1 LFHDIFFDNADG
13 RRMILTRQLA
23 YAYPKG
29 AQLSFQDVQLEQGD
43 ILVLRGNS
51 GSGKSTW
58 LALLAGLLTPQQG
71 ELTVAGQRLNG
82 LSNTAR
88 DAWRANHLGF
98 LPQKLHLSE
107 ALTVA
112 ENLQLAYFAAG
123 LPLDTA
129 AKIHIESTLNALGV
143 ADFAQRKPSTLSG
156 GQAQRVALARAVLL
170 SPKIILADEPTASL
184 DDEAANAALTLLKVS
199 AERCK
204 ATLVIATHDFRVA
217 AALRTAQTTA
227 KTLEFAKNSDNSAEN
242 KLNMAVAGVFV
253 D

>member
-1 LFHDIFFDNADG
+1 MIFTQHLSYLYSHSDAKSATLHFPNVD
-13 RRMILTRQLA
+13 LA
-23 YAYPKG
+23 
-29 AQLSFQDVQLEQGD
+29 QGD
-43 ILVLRGNS
+43 VLVLRGNS

-82 LSNTAR
+82 LSNAAR
-88 DAWRANHLGF
+88 DAWRATHLGF

-112 ENLQLAYFAAG
+112 ANLQLAYFAAG
-123 LPLDTA
+123 LPLNTA
-129 AKIHIESTLNALGV
+129 AKMHIESTLVALGV

-170 SPKIILADEPTASL
+170 NPKIILADEPTASL
-184 DDEAANAALTLLKVS
+184 DDDAASAALALLHAS
-199 AERCK
+199 AARCN

-217 AALRTAQTTA
+217 AALKTA
-227 KTLEFAKNSDNSAEN
+227 KTLEFAINRDNHAEN
-242 KLNMAVAGVFV
+242 KQNMDADGIFVA
-253 D
+253 

>member
-1 LFHDIFFDNADG
+1 MLFAQQ
-13 RRMILTRQLA
+13 LTYQYKQA
-23 YAYPKG
+23 MHG
-29 AQLSFQDVQLEQGD
+29 EVLSFPDVELPQGD
-43 ILVLRGNS
+43 TLVLRGNS

-58 LALLAGLLTPQQG
+58 LALLAGLLTPQNG

-88 DAWRANHLGF
+88 DAWRANNLGF

-107 ALTVA
+107 ALTVV

-123 LPLDTA
+123 LSLNVA
-129 AKIHIESTLNALGV
+129 AKTHIEATLTALGV
-143 ADFAQRKPSTLSG
+143 GDFAQRKPSTLSG

-170 SPKIILADEPTASL
+170 NPKIILADEPTASL
-184 DDEAANAALTLLKVS
+184 DDDAASAALALLQAS
-199 AERCK
+199 AARCN

-217 AALRTAQTTA
+217 AALKTA
-227 KTLEFAKNSDNSAEN
+227 KTLELGKNNAHSAKIQS
-242 KLNMAVAGVFV
+242 NMAVACVFV

>member
-1 LFHDIFFDNADG
+1 
-13 RRMILTRQLA
+13 MIWTNQLA

-29 AQLSFQDVQLEQGD
+29 AELTFQDVQLEQGD

-71 ELTVAGQRLNG
+71 ELTVAAQRLNG

-88 DAWRANHLGF
+88 DAWRANNLGF

-123 LPLDTA
+123 LPLNAA
-129 AKIHIESTLNALGV
+129 AKTHIESTLMALGV
-143 ADFAQRKPSTLSG
+143 AAFANRKPSTLSG

-170 SPKIILADEPTASL
+170 NPRIILADEPTASL
-184 DDEAANAALTLLKVS
+184 DDEAASAALALLQAS
-199 AERCK
+199 AARCH
-204 ATLVIATHDFRVA
+204 ATLVIATHDFRVSQQ
-217 AALRTAQTTA
+217 LKTA
-227 KTLEFAKNSDNSAEN
+227 KTLEFAKNSVQIGTQPAYLLPEV
-242 KLNMAVAGVFV
+242 L
-253 D
+253 

>member
-1 LFHDIFFDNADG
+1 
-13 RRMILTRQLA
+13 MIWTNQLA

-29 AQLSFQDVQLEQGD
+29 TELTFQDVQLEQGD

-82 LSNTAR
+82 MSNTVR
-88 DAWRANHLGF
+88 DAWRANNLGF

-123 LPLDTA
+123 LPLNA
-129 AKIHIESTLNALGV
+129 VAKMHMKAHIASTLAALDV
-143 ADFAQRKPSTLSG
+143 ADFAHRKPSTLSG

-170 SPKIILADEPTASL
+170 NPKIILADEPTASL
-184 DDEAANAALTLLKVS
+184 DDDAASAALALLQAS
-199 AERCK
+199 AARCN
-204 ATLVIATHDFRVA
+204 ATLVIATHDFRVSEV
-217 AALRTAQTTA
+217 LKTA
-227 KTLEFAKNSDNSAEN
+227 KTLQFGKNSAQIGTKPAYLLPEV
-242 KLNMAVAGVFV
+242 L
-253 D
+253 

>member
-1 LFHDIFFDNADG
+1 MIF
-13 RRMILTRQLA
+13 TQ
-23 YAYPKG
+23 
-29 AQLSFQDVQLEQGD
+29 QLSYLYSQSDAKSATLHFPNVDLEQGD
-43 ILVLRGNS
+43 VLVLHGNS

-88 DAWRANHLGF
+88 DAWRANNLGF

-123 LPLDTA
+123 LPLDIA
-129 AKIHIESTLNALGV
+129 AKTHIQSTLAALGV
-143 ADFAQRKPSTLSG
+143 ADFAHRKPSTLSG

-170 SPKIILADEPTASL
+170 NPKIILADEPTASL
-184 DDEAANAALTLLKVS
+184 DDDAASAALALLQAS
-199 AERCK
+199 AARCN
-204 ATLVIATHDFRVA
+204 ATLVIATHDFRVSEV
-217 AALRTAQTTA
+217 LKTA
-227 KTLEFAKNSDNSAEN
+227 KTLQFGKNSAQIGTKPAYLLPEV
-242 KLNMAVAGVFV
+242 L
-253 D
+253 

>member
-1 LFHDIFFDNADG
+1 
-13 RRMILTRQLA
+13 MIWTNQLA

-29 AQLSFQDVQLEQGD
+29 TELTFQDVQLEQGD

-71 ELTVAGQRLNG
+71 ELTVAAQRLNG

-88 DAWRANHLGF
+88 DAWRANNLGF

-123 LPLDTA
+123 LPLNAA
-129 AKIHIESTLNALGV
+129 AKTHIESTLMALGV
-143 ADFAQRKPSTLSG
+143 AAFANRKPSTLSG

-170 SPKIILADEPTASL
+170 NPRIILADEPTASL
-184 DDEAANAALTLLKVS
+184 DDEAASAALALLQAS
-199 AERCK
+199 AARCH
-204 ATLVIATHDFRVA
+204 ATLVIATHDFRVSQQ
-217 AALRTAQTTA
+217 LKTA
-227 KTLEFAKNSDNSAEN
+227 KTLEFAKNSVQIGTQPAYLLPEV
-242 KLNMAVAGVFV
+242 L
-253 D
+253 

>member
-1 LFHDIFFDNADG
+1 MIF
-13 RRMILTRQLA
+13 TQ
-23 YAYPKG
+23 
-29 AQLSFQDVQLEQGD
+29 QLSYSYLNSEPLLEPLRFPDVDIAQGD

-58 LALLAGLLTPQQG
+58 LALLAGLLTPQKG

-88 DAWRANHLGF
+88 DAWRANNLGF

-123 LPLDTA
+123 LPLHAA
-129 AKIHIESTLNALGV
+129 AKTHIESTLAALGV
-143 ADFAQRKPSTLSG
+143 ADFAKRKPSTLSG

-170 SPKIILADEPTASL
+170 NPKIILADEPTASL
-184 DDEAANAALTLLKVS
+184 DDEAANAALALLQTS
-199 AERCK
+199 AARCK
-204 ATLVIATHDFRVA
+204 ATLVIATHDFRVSQV
-217 AALRTAQTTA
+217 LKTA
-227 KTLEFAKNSDNSAEN
+227 KTLEFSKNSAQIGTQPAYLLP
-242 KLNMAVAGVFV
+242 K
-253 D
+253 